1 MSEKSINRELVE
13 IFTGETL
20 GDMATLWT
28 ALCPADTSY
37 PSCKS
42 LQEHYILAHK
52 FKGAALNYGYMGLS
66 RYGEMMET
74 VLEYASEIDQDR
86 WPEAVDL
93 LREIVVDCRRQI
105 ERIAKGEEDEGL
117 AANALTQ
124 RYAGLIP
131 FALPSGASADEAQP
145 ATKGISISPEYCAPT
160 IDADILPYFVPEI
173 QEYLETVKGVVAH
186 LRLYPSDNDQIL
198 TLFRTVH
205 TIKGSAYTVGFEV
218 IGDLAH
224 PLENCL
230 VIIRDGGFPISSVL
244 LNAVERT
251 MEIIRS
257 LLRRDLN
264 DVAGFQR
271 DIPVVRDALCR
282 IEHGEQV
289 EFVVASNDSANPAVA
304 ESASTPQ
311 LTAEYIIPEL
321 DSGDLSYF
329 LPEAEGYL
337 QGIEN
342 LLLQLEKDP
351 RNQEMTNQLFGNVHT
366 LKGSAYTINFQIIG
380 DLVHTVEDYLDA
392 VRHGRLEITAFFT
405 DSVLRTVDVVRVLL
419 QRDVKQLPQLRE
431 RLLRVQGEFATLRQ
445 ALVTGSIPRPVSAPM
460 TAAVQE
466 FAAASE
472 SERKEGSP
480 LPDSDVTGAST
491 DVQQIRVRRD
501 RLEHLLNLVGELI
514 ITRGRLERRLETL
527 NQLTHQVMACKDRLL
542 IGIQA
547 FEEKH
552 TFTLPSLSSQGT
564 SASMPALTG
573 VTEFGELEFDKY
585 DDFNILAR
593 RIGEGAADISESVSQ
608 LNASI
613 QAARDEMSQLQ
624 DLTTGIRDQTTK
636 TRMVSIGMLFTR
648 FLRSVRESA
657 RATGKDVELTM
668 AGERTEIDTGVV
680 ERLVDPLIHLIRNA
694 VYHGIEPARVREAN
708 GKPAIG
714 TIRLHAAQRGN
725 AVVIEVEDDGRGL
738 DLDKIK
744 ATAVAKRLVNSDLA
758 GDLTDAEITRFIF
771 VPGFSTAEV
780 STDQAGRGIGM
791 DVVERVIRSMNGRI
805 EIETVK
811 GQGTKFSLHLPLSLL
826 ITMALIVRVGEMH
839 YAIPLA
845 SIREI
850 TLPISSAVQ
859 NMGDRMLL
867 QMGDEA
873 IEIQIL
879 SGLLGHGSSA
889 IESTMP
895 IVIVHTDAGP
905 MGLAVTELL
914 GQQEIVVKSLGS
926 LKLMEHV
933 PFSGATFDL
942 DGRVI
947 LVLDVSRLFTSQSAG
962 VSIVARSITPDHG
975 AVDGG
980 SEEISDSEPAKTA
993 VSILL
998 IDDSLSIRKFIG
1010 RMLETAGYRVATAG
1024 DGEEGIRKASTQAY
1038 NLIITDLEMPKL
1050 NGYEVIQVLRSRQQT
1065 QSVPILVMTTRAGEK
1080 HRQLALNVG
1089 ASGYIT
1095 KPVEEHTLLK
1105 EIERVAG
1112 GKGLVQS

>member
-1 MSEKSINRELVE
+1 MSEKPINRELVE
-13 IFTGETL
+13 IFTAETL
-20 GDMATLWT
+20 EDMATLWT
-28 ALCPADTSY
+28 ALNPPDMSF
-37 PSCKS
+37 PSCES

-52 FKGAALNYGYMGLS
+52 LKGTALNYGYMGLS

-74 VLEYASEIDQDR
+74 VLEYASEIDHTR

-105 ERIAKGEEDEGL
+105 ERIAKGEADEGL
-117 AANALTQ
+117 AADAWTQ
-124 RYAGLIP
+124 RYAALMA
-131 FALPSGASADEAQP
+131 FALPSGASSDETQTA
-145 ATKGISISPEYCAPT
+145 ATGISISAEYCMPT
-160 IDADILPYFVPEI
+160 IDADVLSYFVPEI
-173 QEYLETVKGVVAH
+173 QEYLETVKGAVAH
-186 LRLYPSDNDQIL
+186 LRSHPGDNDQIL
-198 TLFRTVH
+198 TLFRTIH

-230 VIIRDGGFPISSVL
+230 VTIRDGGLPVSSVL

-257 LLRRDLN
+257 LLRGDLN
-264 DVAGFQR
+264 EVAGFQR

-282 IEHGEQV
+282 IQQGEQV
-289 EFVVASNDSANPAVA
+289 EFVVASNDSGSPAVV

-311 LTAEYIIPEL
+311 LTAEYIIPKL

-337 QGIEN
+337 QSIEN

-351 RNQEMTNQLFGNVHT
+351 RNQEMINQLFGKVHT

-405 DSVLRTVDVVRVLL
+405 DSVLRTIDVVRVLL
-419 QRDVKQLPQLRE
+419 QRDVKQLPQLRD
-431 RLLRVQGEFATLRQ
+431 RLLRVQAEFATLRQ
-445 ALVTGSIPRPVSAPM
+445 ALATGSIPRPASPTM

-466 FAAASE
+466 FPAASE
-472 SERKEGSP
+472 SERKEG
-480 LPDSDVTGAST
+480 LPVPDTDVTGAST

-501 RLEHLLNLVGELI
+501 RLEQLLNLVGELI

-527 NQLTHQVMACKDRLL
+527 NQLTHQVIACKNRLL
-542 IGIQA
+542 TGIQA

-552 TFTLPSLSSQGT
+552 TFTMPSLSPQGT
-564 SASMPALTG
+564 MASMPALTG

-613 QAARDEMSQLQ
+613 QAARDELNQLQ

-680 ERLVDPLIHLIRNA
+680 ERLIDPLIHLIRNA
-694 VYHGIEPARVREAN
+694 VYHGIEPAQVREAN
-708 GKPAIG
+708 GKSAIG

-744 ATAVAKRLVNSDLA
+744 ATAIAKRLVNPDQA
-758 GDLTDAEITRFIF
+758 AQLTDAEITRFIF

-811 GQGTKFSLHLPLSLL
+811 GLGTKFSLHLPLSLL

-850 TLPISSAVQ
+850 TLPMPSAVH

-873 IEIQIL
+873 VEIQTL
-879 SGLLGHGSSA
+879 SSLLGHGSSA
-889 IESTMP
+889 IENTTP

-926 LKLMEHV
+926 LKLMEQV

-947 LVLDVSRLFTSQSAG
+947 LVLDVSRLFTSQS
-962 VSIVARSITPDHG
+962 G
-975 AVDGG
+975 AVSMVASSATPEVGAVEGG
-980 SEEISDSEPAKTA
+980 CEEASDSEPAET

-1050 NGYEVIQVLRSRQQT
+1050 NGYEVIQILRSRQQT

-1089 ASGYIT
+1089 ATGYIT
-1095 KPVEEHTLLK
+1095 KPVVEHTLLK

-1112 GKGLVQS
+1112 KKGLVQP

>member
-1 MSEKSINRELVE
+1 MSEKSINGELVE
-13 IFTGETL
+13 IFAAETL
-20 GDMATLWT
+20 GDMTTLWT
-28 ALCPADTSY
+28 ALHPANASC
-37 PSCKS
+37 PSCES

-52 FKGAALNYGYMGLS
+52 LKGAALNYGYMGLA

-74 VLEYASEIDQDR
+74 VLEYASEIAQAR

-93 LREIVVDCRRQI
+93 LREIVGDCRRQI
-105 ERIAKGEEDEGL
+105 ERIAKGGTDEGR
-117 AANALTQ
+117 AEDAWTQ
-124 RYAGLIP
+124 RYAALIP
-131 FALPSGASADEAQP
+131 FASPSGASAVEAQT
-145 ATKGISISPEYCAPT
+145 ATTGTSISAEYCVPT
-160 IDADILPYFVPEI
+160 IDAEVLSYFVPEI
-173 QEYLETVKGVVAH
+173 QEYLETVNRAVAH
-186 LRLYPSDNDQIL
+186 LRSNPSDNDQIR

-205 TIKGSAYTVGFEV
+205 TIKGSAYTVGFKV
-218 IGDLAH
+218 IGDLAP
-224 PLENCL
+224 PLEECL
-230 VIIRDGGFPISSVL
+230 VTVRDGGLPVTPVL
-244 LNAVERT
+244 LNAVDRT
-251 MEIIRS
+251 TEIVRS
-257 LLRRDLN
+257 LLCRNSN
-264 DVAGFQR
+264 DVAGFQQ
-271 DIPVVRDALCR
+271 DIPVVKDALRR
-282 IEHGEQV
+282 IQQGEPV
-289 EFVVASNDSANPAVA
+289 EFVAAPNDSAGPAVV
-304 ESASTPQ
+304 ESAPPQQ
-311 LTAEYIIPEL
+311 LTAEYIIPQL
-321 DSGDLSYF
+321 DFGDLSYF

-337 QGIEN
+337 QSIEN

-351 RNQEMTNQLFGNVHT
+351 KNQEATNQLFGNVHT
-366 LKGSAYTINFQIIG
+366 LKGSAYTVNFQIIG

-392 VRHGRLEITAFFT
+392 VRHGRLEITASFT
-405 DSVLRTVDVVRVLL
+405 DIVLRTIDVVRVLL
-419 QRDVKQLPQLRE
+419 QRDVKQLPRLKE
-431 RLLRVQGEFATLRQ
+431 RLLGVRAEFATLGQ
-445 ALVTGSIPRPVSAPM
+445 ALVTESVPRPASVPM
-460 TAAVQE
+460 QEAVQE
-466 FAAASE
+466 FPAASAPE
-472 SERKEGSP
+472 WKEGSP
-480 LPDSDVTGAST
+480 VSDADMTGATT

-501 RLEHLLNLVGELI
+501 RLEQLLNLVGELI

-527 NQLTHQVMACKDRLL
+527 SQLTHQVMACKNRLL
-542 IGIQA
+542 TGIQA

-552 TFTLPSLSSQGT
+552 TFTMPSLSPQET

-608 LNASI
+608 LNGSI
-613 QAARDEMSQLQ
+613 QAARDEMNELQ
-624 DLTTGIRDQTTK
+624 ELTTGIRDQTTK

-648 FLRSVRESA
+648 FRRSVRESA
-657 RATGKDVELTM
+657 RATGKDVEMVM

-680 ERLVDPLIHLIRNA
+680 ERLIDPLIHLMRNA

-708 GKPAIG
+708 GKPATG

-744 ATAVAKRLVNSDLA
+744 ATAVAKGLVNPDLA
-758 GDLTDAEITRFIF
+758 AGLSDAEITRFIF
-771 VPGFSTAEV
+771 MPGFSTAEV

-805 EIETVK
+805 EIETVE
-811 GQGTKFSLHLPLSLL
+811 GRGTKFSLYLPLTLL
-826 ITMALIVRVGEMH
+826 ITMALMVRVNEMR

-850 TLPISSAVQ
+850 TLPLPSAVQ
-859 NMGDRMLL
+859 NMGNRMLL

-873 IEIQIL
+873 VEIHVL

-889 IESTMP
+889 LESTMP
-895 IVIVHTDAGP
+895 IVVVHTDAGP

-914 GQQEIVVKSLGS
+914 GQQEIVVKSLGP

-933 PFSGATFDL
+933 TFSGATFDL

-962 VSIVARSITPDHG
+962 MLMVAKSAVQELG
-975 AVDGG
+975 AGEG
-980 SEEISDSEPAKTA
+980 RAEEASDSEPAKTL
-993 VSILL
+993 SILL

-1010 RMLETAGYRVATAG
+1010 RMLETAGYQVATAG

-1038 NLIITDLEMPKL
+1038 NVIITDLEMPKL
-1050 NGYEVIQVLRSRQQT
+1050 NGYEVIQALRSRQQT

-1089 ASGYIT
+1089 ATGYIT
-1095 KPVEEHTLLK
+1095 KPVEERTLLK

-1112 GKGLVQS
+1112 GSALVQP